1 MKNILIFN
9 IIFGLIFYPFQVY
22 SKNFDMDSMLMELQN
37 KNDKSIDKLL
47 LDAESIVTKKSNDNY
62 GLDEQENFSN
72 LLEIL
77 GNSNLNDDI
86 LAKINLGDT
95 ILTYTNTAPEI
106 DGFVAPTSIKD
117 YYKLFDILKEAIN
130 NLKTNKNLT
139 QNEIDIL
146 RTKAFLL
153 LLYLSKIEFST
164 FQTLSE
170 YYKTGQINLEPNSI
184 SVIDF
189 ETFCLRSGAPAPT
202 TYVEPMTL
210 EKNKASWQSKMISA
224 MQKKNYSKNKIQ
236 EMLWDIQN
244 QKSFDSFSKEEQN
257 LIQSELPSYNLSK
270 SQKFVEGVLSKIG
283 LDNKLS
289 SSLARSV
296 EFKDS
301 KYNKKE
307 NYYKILETPSTSE
320 LPKNVAKFAQI
331 ETGLTTRVESTNSY
345 KNAAV
350 IFTNKNNY
358 KKAINPTELIAKT
371 YRKTQPLGFLKPEPS
386 SIKGSLVRL
395 TGILELLDFFGLIT
409 DSEKIA
415 MDNLKSKYDI
425 DFNASVDLA
434 ISFLSTPVKLVNGS
448 INCLS
453 DAINKNSFGSC
464 MDMITDSIL
473 NSSFGKDAQK
483 EAQKIVGN
491 KIKNLLATNDAVQ
504 KFTKISDAIG
514 ATDEIRKY
522 ILSPKD

>member
-1 MKNILIFN
+1 MKNILILN
-9 IIFGLIFYPFQVY
+9 IIFGLIFYPFQSF
-22 SKNFDMDSMLMELQN
+22 SKNLDIDNILMELQN
-37 KNDKSIDKLL
+37 DKDKSIDKLI
-47 LDAESIVTKKSNDNY
+47 LDTEAILTKKLNDDY
-62 GLDEQENFSN
+62 GLEEQENFSN
-72 LLEIL
+72 LLEII
-77 GNSNLNDDI
+77 GKENLDNDFLSKFTLD
-86 LAKINLGDT
+86 DT
-95 ILTYTNTAPEI
+95 IVTYTNKAPEI
-106 DGFVAPTSIKD
+106 DGFTAPTNIKD

-130 NLKTNKNLT
+130 NLKTNNKLT
-139 QNEIDIL
+139 SDEYDIL

-153 LLYLSKIEFST
+153 LIYLAKIEFST

-244 QKSFDSFSKEEQN
+244 QKSFDRFSKEEQN

-270 SQKFVEGVLSKIG
+270 SQKFVEGVLSKVG
-283 LDNKLS
+283 LDNQLS
-289 SSLARSV
+289 SSLARTV

-320 LPKNVAKFAQI
+320 LPKNVAKFAQT

-350 IFTNKNNY
+350 IFSNNNNY
-358 KKAINPTELIAKT
+358 KKTINPTEYIAKT
-371 YRKTQPLGFLKPEPS
+371 YRKTQPLGFLEPS
-386 SIKGSLVRL
+386 KKSMEESVKRVTGLLEIMEYFGLLNDKDKESIKY
-395 TGILELLDFFGLIT
+395 
-409 DSEKIA
+409 
-415 MDNLKSKYDI
+415 LK
-425 DFNASVDLA
+425 NQHNVDLNKA
-434 ISFLSTPVKLVNGS
+434 VDFLISFLPNPIKLVDS
-448 INCLS
+448 ALKCLS
-453 DAINKNSFGSC
+453 GIIDNINSC
-464 MDMITDSIL
+464 VDVIL
-473 NSSFGKDAQK
+473 EIPIAKT
-483 EAQKIVGN
+483 VGN
-491 KIKNLLATNDAVQ
+491 SIKVIKALRENSQRLMD
-504 KFTKISDAIG
+504 FSDAIG
-514 ATDEIRKY
+514 TTDEIRKY
-522 ILSPKD
+522 ILNPKG

>member
-224 MQKKNYSKNKIQ
+224 MQKKNYNKNKIQ
-236 EMLWDIQN
+236 EVLWEKKKK
-244 QKSFDSFSKEEQN
+244 KSFDSFSKEEQN
-257 LIQSELPSYNLSK
+257 LIKEELSSYNLSK
-270 SQKFVEGVLSKIG
+270 SQKFVEGVLSKVG
-283 LDNKLS
+283 LDNQLS
-289 SSLARSV
+289 SSLARTV

-320 LPKNVAKFAQI
+320 LPKNVAKFAQT

-350 IFTNKNNY
+350 IFSNNNNY
-358 KKAINPTELIAKT
+358 KKTINPTEYIAKT
-371 YRKTQPLGFLKPEPS
+371 YRKTQPLGFLEPS
-386 SIKGSLVRL
+386 KKSMEESVKRVTGLLEIMEYFGLLNDKDKESIKY
-395 TGILELLDFFGLIT
+395 
-409 DSEKIA
+409 
-415 MDNLKSKYDI
+415 LK
-425 DFNASVDLA
+425 NQHNVDLNKA
-434 ISFLSTPVKLVNGS
+434 VDFLISFLPNPIKLVDS
-448 INCLS
+448 ALKCLS
-453 DAINKNSFGSC
+453 GIIDNINSC
-464 MDMITDSIL
+464 VDVIL
-473 NSSFGKDAQK
+473 EIPIAKT
-483 EAQKIVGN
+483 VGN
-491 KIKNLLATNDAVQ
+491 SIKVIKALRENSQRLMD
-504 KFTKISDAIG
+504 FSDAIG
-514 ATDEIRKY
+514 TTDEIRKY
-522 ILSPKD
+522 ILNPKG

>member
-1 MKNILIFN
+1 MKNILILN

-244 QKSFDSFSKEEQN
+244 QKSFDRFSKEEQN

-270 SQKFVEGVLSKIG
+270 SQKFVEGVLSKVG
-283 LDNKLS
+283 LDNQLS
-289 SSLARSV
+289 SSLARTV

-320 LPKNVAKFAQI
+320 LPKNVAKFAQT

-350 IFTNKNNY
+350 IFSNNNNY
-358 KKAINPTELIAKT
+358 KKTINPTEYIAKT
-371 YRKTQPLGFLKPEPS
+371 YRKTQPLGFLEPS
-386 SIKGSLVRL
+386 KKSMEESVKRVTGLLEIMEYFGLLNDKDKESIKY
-395 TGILELLDFFGLIT
+395 
-409 DSEKIA
+409 
-415 MDNLKSKYDI
+415 LK
-425 DFNASVDLA
+425 NQHNVDLNKA
-434 ISFLSTPVKLVNGS
+434 VDFLISFLPNPIKLVDS
-448 INCLS
+448 ALKCLS
-453 DAINKNSFGSC
+453 GIIDNINSC
-464 MDMITDSIL
+464 VDVIL
-473 NSSFGKDAQK
+473 EIPIAKT
-483 EAQKIVGN
+483 VGN
-491 KIKNLLATNDAVQ
+491 SIKVIKALRENSQRLMD
-504 KFTKISDAIG
+504 FSDAIG
-514 ATDEIRKY
+514 TTDEIRKY
-522 ILSPKD
+522 ILNPKG

>member
-1 MKNILIFN
+1 MKNILILN
-9 IIFGLIFYPFQVY
+9 IIFGLIFYPFQLY
-22 SKNFDMDSMLMELQN
+22 SKNFDMDGMLMELQN

-47 LDAESIVTKKSNDNY
+47 LDAESIVTKKSNSDY

-184 SVIDF
+184 SIIDF

-244 QKSFDSFSKEEQN
+244 QKSFDRFSKEEQN

-270 SQKFVEGVLSKIG
+270 SQKFVEGVLSKVG
-283 LDNKLS
+283 LDNQLS
-289 SSLARSV
+289 SSLARTV

-320 LPKNVAKFAQI
+320 LPKNVAKFAQT

-350 IFTNKNNY
+350 IFSNNNNY
-358 KKAINPTELIAKT
+358 KKTINPTEYIAKT
-371 YRKTQPLGFLKPEPS
+371 YRKTQPLGFLEPS
-386 SIKGSLVRL
+386 KKSMEESVKRVTGLLEIMEYFGLLNDKDKESIKY
-395 TGILELLDFFGLIT
+395 
-409 DSEKIA
+409 
-415 MDNLKSKYDI
+415 LK
-425 DFNASVDLA
+425 NQHNVDLNKA
-434 ISFLSTPVKLVNGS
+434 VDFLISFLPNPIKLVDS
-448 INCLS
+448 ALKCLS
-453 DAINKNSFGSC
+453 GIIDNINSC
-464 MDMITDSIL
+464 VDVIL
-473 NSSFGKDAQK
+473 EIPIAKT
-483 EAQKIVGN
+483 VGN
-491 KIKNLLATNDAVQ
+491 SIKVIKALRENSQRLMD
-504 KFTKISDAIG
+504 FSDAIG
-514 ATDEIRKY
+514 TTDEIRKY
-522 ILSPKD
+522 ILNPKG

>member
-1 MKNILIFN
+1 MKNILILN
-9 IIFGLIFYPFQVY
+9 IIFGLIFYPFQLY

-244 QKSFDSFSKEEQN
+244 QKSFDRFSKEEQN

-270 SQKFVEGVLSKIG
+270 SQKFVEGVLSKVG
-283 LDNKLS
+283 LDNQLS
-289 SSLARSV
+289 SSLARTV

-320 LPKNVAKFAQI
+320 LPKNVAKFAQT

-350 IFTNKNNY
+350 IFSNNNNY
-358 KKAINPTELIAKT
+358 KKTINPTEYIAKT
-371 YRKTQPLGFLKPEPS
+371 YRKTQPLGFLEPS
-386 SIKGSLVRL
+386 KKSMEESVKRVTGLLEIMEYFGLLNDKDKESIKY
-395 TGILELLDFFGLIT
+395 
-409 DSEKIA
+409 
-415 MDNLKSKYDI
+415 LK
-425 DFNASVDLA
+425 NQHNVDLNKA
-434 ISFLSTPVKLVNGS
+434 VDFLISFLPNPIKLVDS
-448 INCLS
+448 ALKCLS
-453 DAINKNSFGSC
+453 GIIDNINSC
-464 MDMITDSIL
+464 VDVIL
-473 NSSFGKDAQK
+473 EIPIAKT
-483 EAQKIVGN
+483 VGN
-491 KIKNLLATNDAVQ
+491 SIKVIKALRENSQRLMD
-504 KFTKISDAIG
+504 FSDAIG
-514 ATDEIRKY
+514 TTDEIRKY
-522 ILSPKD
+522 ILNPKG

>member
-153 LLYLSKIEFST
+153 LLYLAKIEFST

-184 SVIDF
+184 SIIDF

-244 QKSFDSFSKEEQN
+244 QKSFDRFSKEEQN

-270 SQKFVEGVLSKIG
+270 SQKFVEGVLSKVG
-283 LDNKLS
+283 LDNQLS
-289 SSLARSV
+289 SSLARTV

-320 LPKNVAKFAQI
+320 LPKNVAKFAQT

-350 IFTNKNNY
+350 IFSNNNNY
-358 KKAINPTELIAKT
+358 KKTINPTEYIAKT
-371 YRKTQPLGFLKPEPS
+371 YRKTQPLGFLEPS
-386 SIKGSLVRL
+386 KKSMEESVKRVTGLLEIMEYFGLLNDKDKESIKY
-395 TGILELLDFFGLIT
+395 
-409 DSEKIA
+409 
-415 MDNLKSKYDI
+415 LK
-425 DFNASVDLA
+425 NQHNVDLNKA
-434 ISFLSTPVKLVNGS
+434 VDFLISFLPNPIKLVDS
-448 INCLS
+448 ALKCLS
-453 DAINKNSFGSC
+453 GIIDNINSC
-464 MDMITDSIL
+464 VDVIL
-473 NSSFGKDAQK
+473 EIPIAKT
-483 EAQKIVGN
+483 VGN
-491 KIKNLLATNDAVQ
+491 SIKVIKALRENSQRLMD
-504 KFTKISDAIG
+504 FSDAIG
-514 ATDEIRKY
+514 TTDEIRKY
-522 ILSPKD
+522 ILNPKG

>member
-153 LLYLSKIEFST
+153 LLYLAKIEFST

-244 QKSFDSFSKEEQN
+244 QKSFDRFSKEEQN

-270 SQKFVEGVLSKIG
+270 SQKFVEGVLSKVG
-283 LDNKLS
+283 LDNQLS
-289 SSLARSV
+289 SSLARTV

-320 LPKNVAKFAQI
+320 LPKNVAKFAQT

-350 IFTNKNNY
+350 IFSNNNNY
-358 KKAINPTELIAKT
+358 KKTINPTEYIAKT
-371 YRKTQPLGFLKPEPS
+371 YRKTQPLGFLEPS
-386 SIKGSLVRL
+386 KKSMEESVKRVTGLLEIMEYFGLLNDKDKESIKY
-395 TGILELLDFFGLIT
+395 
-409 DSEKIA
+409 
-415 MDNLKSKYDI
+415 LK
-425 DFNASVDLA
+425 NQHNVDLNKA
-434 ISFLSTPVKLVNGS
+434 VDFLISFLPNPIKLVDS
-448 INCLS
+448 ALKCLS
-453 DAINKNSFGSC
+453 GIIDNINSC
-464 MDMITDSIL
+464 VDVIL
-473 NSSFGKDAQK
+473 EIPIAKT
-483 EAQKIVGN
+483 VGN
-491 KIKNLLATNDAVQ
+491 SIKVIKALRENSQRLMD
-504 KFTKISDAIG
+504 FSDAIG
-514 ATDEIRKY
+514 TTDEIRKY
-522 ILSPKD
+522 ILNPKG

>member
-244 QKSFDSFSKEEQN
+244 QKSFDSF
-257 LIQSELPSYNLSK
+257 
-270 SQKFVEGVLSKIG
+270 QKK
-283 LDNKLS
+283 
-289 SSLARSV
+289 
-296 EFKDS
+296 
-301 KYNKKE
+301 
-307 NYYKILETPSTSE
+307 
-320 LPKNVAKFAQI
+320 
-331 ETGLTTRVESTNSY
+331 
-345 KNAAV
+345 
-350 IFTNKNNY
+350 
-358 KKAINPTELIAKT
+358 
-371 YRKTQPLGFLKPEPS
+371 
-386 SIKGSLVRL
+386 
-395 TGILELLDFFGLIT
+395 
-409 DSEKIA
+409 
-415 MDNLKSKYDI
+415 
-425 DFNASVDLA
+425 
-434 ISFLSTPVKLVNGS
+434 
-448 INCLS
+448 
-453 DAINKNSFGSC
+453 
-464 MDMITDSIL
+464 
-473 NSSFGKDAQK
+473 
-483 EAQKIVGN
+483 N
-491 KIKNLLATNDAVQ
+491 KI
-504 KFTKISDAIG
+504 
-514 ATDEIRKY
+514 
-522 ILSPKD
+522 

>member
-244 QKSFDSFSKEEQN
+244 QKSFDRFSKEEQN

-270 SQKFVEGVLSKIG
+270 SQKFVEGVLSKVG
-283 LDNKLS
+283 LDNQLS
-289 SSLARSV
+289 SSLARTV

-320 LPKNVAKFAQI
+320 LPKNVAKFAQT

-350 IFTNKNNY
+350 IFSNNNNY
-358 KKAINPTELIAKT
+358 KKTINPTEYIAKT
-371 YRKTQPLGFLKPEPS
+371 YRKTQPLGFLEPS
-386 SIKGSLVRL
+386 KKSMEESVKRVTGLLEIMEYFGLLNDKDKESIKY
-395 TGILELLDFFGLIT
+395 
-409 DSEKIA
+409 
-415 MDNLKSKYDI
+415 LK
-425 DFNASVDLA
+425 NQHNVDLNKA
-434 ISFLSTPVKLVNGS
+434 VDFLISFLPNPIKLVDS
-448 INCLS
+448 ALKCLS
-453 DAINKNSFGSC
+453 GIIDNINSCVDVILEIPISKTIGNSIKVIKALRENSQRL
-464 MDMITDSIL
+464 MD
-473 NSSFGKDAQK
+473 F
-483 EAQKIVGN
+483 
-491 KIKNLLATNDAVQ
+491 
-504 KFTKISDAIG
+504 SDAIG
-514 ATDEIRKY
+514 TTDEIRKY
-522 ILSPKD
+522 ILNPKG

>member
-244 QKSFDSFSKEEQN
+244 QKSFDRFSKEEQN

-270 SQKFVEGVLSKIG
+270 SQKFVEGVLSKVG
-283 LDNKLS
+283 LDNQLS
-289 SSLARSV
+289 SSLARTV

-320 LPKNVAKFAQI
+320 LPKNVAKFAQT

-350 IFTNKNNY
+350 IFSNNNNY
-358 KKAINPTELIAKT
+358 KKTINPTEYIAKT
-371 YRKTQPLGFLKPEPS
+371 YRKTQPLGFLEPS
-386 SIKGSLVRL
+386 KKSMEESVKRVTGLLEIMEYFGLLNDKDKESIKY
-395 TGILELLDFFGLIT
+395 
-409 DSEKIA
+409 
-415 MDNLKSKYDI
+415 LK
-425 DFNASVDLA
+425 NQHNVDLNKA
-434 ISFLSTPVKLVNGS
+434 VDFLISFLPNPIKLVDS
-448 INCLS
+448 ALKCLS
-453 DAINKNSFGSC
+453 GIIDNINSC
-464 MDMITDSIL
+464 VDVFLEIL
-473 NSSFGKDAQK
+473 IAKT
-483 EAQKIVGN
+483 VGN
-491 KIKNLLATNDAVQ
+491 SIKVIKALRENSQRLMD
-504 KFTKISDAIG
+504 FSDAIG
-514 ATDEIRKY
+514 TTDEIRKY
-522 ILSPKD
+522 ILNPKG

>member
-117 YYKLFDILKEAIN
+117 YYKLFEILKEAIN

-270 SQKFVEGVLSKIG
+270 SQKFVEGVLSKVG
-283 LDNKLS
+283 LDNQLS
-289 SSLARSV
+289 SSLARTV

-320 LPKNVAKFAQI
+320 LPKNVAKFAQT

-350 IFTNKNNY
+350 IFSNNNNY
-358 KKAINPTELIAKT
+358 KKTINPTEYIAKT
-371 YRKTQPLGFLKPEPS
+371 YRKTQPLGFLEPS
-386 SIKGSLVRL
+386 KKSMEESVKRVTGLLEIMEYFGLLNDKDKESIKY
-395 TGILELLDFFGLIT
+395 
-409 DSEKIA
+409 
-415 MDNLKSKYDI
+415 LK
-425 DFNASVDLA
+425 NQHNVDLNKA
-434 ISFLSTPVKLVNGS
+434 VDFLISFLPNPIKLVDS
-448 INCLS
+448 ALKCLS
-453 DAINKNSFGSC
+453 GIIDNINSC
-464 MDMITDSIL
+464 VDVIL
-473 NSSFGKDAQK
+473 EIPIAKT
-483 EAQKIVGN
+483 VGN
-491 KIKNLLATNDAVQ
+491 SIKVIKALRENSQRLMD
-504 KFTKISDAIG
+504 FSDAIG
-514 ATDEIRKY
+514 TTDEIRKY
-522 ILSPKD
+522 ILNPKG

>member
-1 MKNILIFN
+1 MKNILILN
-9 IIFGLIFYPFQVY
+9 IIFGLIFYPFQLY
-22 SKNFDMDSMLMELQN
+22 SKNFDMDGMLMELQN

-184 SVIDF
+184 SIIDF

-244 QKSFDSFSKEEQN
+244 QKSFDRFSKEEQN

-270 SQKFVEGVLSKIG
+270 SQKFVEGVLSKVG
-283 LDNKLS
+283 LDNQLS
-289 SSLARSV
+289 SSLARTV

-320 LPKNVAKFAQI
+320 LPKNVAKFAQT

-350 IFTNKNNY
+350 IFSNNNNY
-358 KKAINPTELIAKT
+358 KKTINPTEYIAKT
-371 YRKTQPLGFLKPEPS
+371 YRKTQPLGFLEPS
-386 SIKGSLVRL
+386 KKSMEESVKRVTGLLEIMEYFGLLNDKDKESIKY
-395 TGILELLDFFGLIT
+395 
-409 DSEKIA
+409 
-415 MDNLKSKYDI
+415 LK
-425 DFNASVDLA
+425 NQHNVDLNKA
-434 ISFLSTPVKLVNGS
+434 VDFLISFLPNPIKLVDS
-448 INCLS
+448 ALKCLS
-453 DAINKNSFGSC
+453 GIIDNINSC
-464 MDMITDSIL
+464 VDVIL
-473 NSSFGKDAQK
+473 EIPIAKT
-483 EAQKIVGN
+483 VGN
-491 KIKNLLATNDAVQ
+491 SIKVIKALRENSQRLMD
-504 KFTKISDAIG
+504 FSDAIG
-514 ATDEIRKY
+514 TTDEIRKY
-522 ILSPKD
+522 ILNPKG

>member
-47 LDAESIVTKKSNDNY
+47 LDVESIVTKKSNDNY

-244 QKSFDSFSKEEQN
+244 QKSFDRFSKEEQN

-270 SQKFVEGVLSKIG
+270 SQKFVEGVLSKVG
-283 LDNKLS
+283 LDNQLS
-289 SSLARSV
+289 SSLARTV

-320 LPKNVAKFAQI
+320 LPKNVAKFAQT

-350 IFTNKNNY
+350 IFSNNNNY
-358 KKAINPTELIAKT
+358 KKTINPTEYIAKT
-371 YRKTQPLGFLKPEPS
+371 YRKTQPLGFLEPS
-386 SIKGSLVRL
+386 KKSMEESVKRVTGLLEIMEYFGLLNDKDKESIKY
-395 TGILELLDFFGLIT
+395 
-409 DSEKIA
+409 
-415 MDNLKSKYDI
+415 LK
-425 DFNASVDLA
+425 NQHNVDLNKA
-434 ISFLSTPVKLVNGS
+434 VDFLISFLPNPIKLVDS
-448 INCLS
+448 ALKCLS
-453 DAINKNSFGSC
+453 GIIDNINSC
-464 MDMITDSIL
+464 VDVIL
-473 NSSFGKDAQK
+473 EIPIAKT
-483 EAQKIVGN
+483 VGN
-491 KIKNLLATNDAVQ
+491 SIKVIKALRENSQRLMD
-504 KFTKISDAIG
+504 FSDAIG
-514 ATDEIRKY
+514 TTDEIRKY
-522 ILSPKD
+522 ILNPKG

>member
-270 SQKFVEGVLSKIG
+270 SQKFVEGVLSKVG
-283 LDNKLS
+283 LDNQLS
-289 SSLARSV
+289 SSLARTV

-320 LPKNVAKFAQI
+320 LPKNVAKFAQT

-350 IFTNKNNY
+350 IFSNNNNY
-358 KKAINPTELIAKT
+358 KKTINPTEYIAKT
-371 YRKTQPLGFLKPEPS
+371 YRKTQPLGFLEPS
-386 SIKGSLVRL
+386 KKSMEESVKRVTGLLEIMEYFGLLNDKDKESIKY
-395 TGILELLDFFGLIT
+395 
-409 DSEKIA
+409 
-415 MDNLKSKYDI
+415 LK
-425 DFNASVDLA
+425 NQHNVDLNKA
-434 ISFLSTPVKLVNGS
+434 VDFLISFLPNPIKLVDS
-448 INCLS
+448 ALKCLS
-453 DAINKNSFGSC
+453 GIIDNINSC
-464 MDMITDSIL
+464 VDVIL
-473 NSSFGKDAQK
+473 EIPIAKT
-483 EAQKIVGN
+483 VGN
-491 KIKNLLATNDAVQ
+491 SIKVIKALRENSQRLMD
-504 KFTKISDAIG
+504 FSDAIG
-514 ATDEIRKY
+514 TTDEIRKY
-522 ILSPKD
+522 ILNPKG

>member
-1 MKNILIFN
+1 MKNILILN
-9 IIFGLIFYPFQVY
+9 IIFGLIFYPFQLY
-22 SKNFDMDSMLMELQN
+22 SKNFDMDGMLMELQN

-47 LDAESIVTKKSNDNY
+47 LDAESIVTKKSNSDY

-77 GNSNLNDDI
+77 GNTNLNDDI

-153 LLYLSKIEFST
+153 LLYLAKIEFST

-184 SVIDF
+184 SIIDF

-244 QKSFDSFSKEEQN
+244 QKSFDRFSKEEQN

-270 SQKFVEGVLSKIG
+270 SQKFVEGVLSKVG
-283 LDNKLS
+283 LDNQLS
-289 SSLARSV
+289 SSLARTV

-320 LPKNVAKFAQI
+320 LPKNVAKFAQT

-350 IFTNKNNY
+350 IFSNNNNY
-358 KKAINPTELIAKT
+358 KKTINPTEYIAKT
-371 YRKTQPLGFLKPEPS
+371 YRKTQPLGFLEPS
-386 SIKGSLVRL
+386 KKSMEESVKRVTGLLEIMEYFGLLNDKDKESIKY
-395 TGILELLDFFGLIT
+395 
-409 DSEKIA
+409 
-415 MDNLKSKYDI
+415 LK
-425 DFNASVDLA
+425 NQHNVDLNKA
-434 ISFLSTPVKLVNGS
+434 VDFLISFLPNPIKLVDS
-448 INCLS
+448 ALKCLS
-453 DAINKNSFGSC
+453 GIIDNINSC
-464 MDMITDSIL
+464 VDVIL
-473 NSSFGKDAQK
+473 EIPIAKT
-483 EAQKIVGN
+483 VGN
-491 KIKNLLATNDAVQ
+491 SIKVIKALRENSQRLMD
-504 KFTKISDAIG
+504 FSDAIG
-514 ATDEIRKY
+514 TTDEIRKY
-522 ILSPKD
+522 ILNPKG

>member
-244 QKSFDSFSKEEQN
+244 QKSFDRFSKEEQN

-270 SQKFVEGVLSKIG
+270 SQKFVEGVLSKVG
-283 LDNKLS
+283 LDNQLS
-289 SSLARSV
+289 SSLARTV

-320 LPKNVAKFAQI
+320 LPKNVAKFAQT

-350 IFTNKNNY
+350 IFSNNNNY
-358 KKAINPTELIAKT
+358 KKTINPTEYIAKT
-371 YRKTQPLGFLKPEPS
+371 YRKTQPLGFLEPS
-386 SIKGSLVRL
+386 KKSMEESVKRVTGLLEIMEYFGLLNDKDKESIKY
-395 TGILELLDFFGLIT
+395 
-409 DSEKIA
+409 
-415 MDNLKSKYDI
+415 LK
-425 DFNASVDLA
+425 NQHNVDLNKA
-434 ISFLSTPVKLVNGS
+434 VDFLISFLPNPIKLVDS
-448 INCLS
+448 ALKCLS
-453 DAINKNSFGSC
+453 GIIDNINSC
-464 MDMITDSIL
+464 VDVIL
-473 NSSFGKDAQK
+473 ETPIAKT
-483 EAQKIVGN
+483 VGN
-491 KIKNLLATNDAVQ
+491 SIKVIKALRENSQRLMD
-504 KFTKISDAIG
+504 FSDAIG
-514 ATDEIRKY
+514 TTDEIRKY
-522 ILSPKD
+522 ILNPKG

>member
-224 MQKKNYSKNKIQ
+224 MQNKYYNKNKIQ
-236 EMLWDIQN
+236 EVLWDIQN

-270 SQKFVEGVLSKIG
+270 SQKFVEGVLSKVG
-283 LDNKLS
+283 LDNQLS
-289 SSLARSV
+289 SSLARTV

-320 LPKNVAKFAQI
+320 LPKNVAKFAQT

-350 IFTNKNNY
+350 IFSNNNNY
-358 KKAINPTELIAKT
+358 KKTINPTEYIAKT
-371 YRKTQPLGFLKPEPS
+371 YRKTQPLGFLEPS
-386 SIKGSLVRL
+386 KKSMEESVKRVTGLLEIMEYFGLLNDKDKESIKY
-395 TGILELLDFFGLIT
+395 
-409 DSEKIA
+409 
-415 MDNLKSKYDI
+415 LK
-425 DFNASVDLA
+425 NQHNVDLNKA
-434 ISFLSTPVKLVNGS
+434 VDFLISFLPNPIKLVDS
-448 INCLS
+448 ALKCLS
-453 DAINKNSFGSC
+453 GIIDNINSC
-464 MDMITDSIL
+464 VDVIL
-473 NSSFGKDAQK
+473 EIPIAKT
-483 EAQKIVGN
+483 VGN
-491 KIKNLLATNDAVQ
+491 SIKVIKALRENSQRLMD
-504 KFTKISDAIG
+504 FSDAIG
-514 ATDEIRKY
+514 TTDEIRKY
-522 ILSPKD
+522 ILNPKG

>member
-117 YYKLFDILKEAIN
+117 YYKLFEILKEAIN

-244 QKSFDSFSKEEQN
+244 QKSFDRFSKEEQN

-270 SQKFVEGVLSKIG
+270 SQKFVEGVLSKVG
-283 LDNKLS
+283 LDNQLS
-289 SSLARSV
+289 SSLARTV

-320 LPKNVAKFAQI
+320 LPKNVAKFAQT

-350 IFTNKNNY
+350 IFSNNNNY
-358 KKAINPTELIAKT
+358 KKTINPTEYIAKT
-371 YRKTQPLGFLKPEPS
+371 YRKTQPLGFLEPS
-386 SIKGSLVRL
+386 KKSMEESVKRVTGLLEIMEYFGLLNDKDKESIKY
-395 TGILELLDFFGLIT
+395 
-409 DSEKIA
+409 
-415 MDNLKSKYDI
+415 LK
-425 DFNASVDLA
+425 NQHNVDLNKA
-434 ISFLSTPVKLVNGS
+434 VDFLISFLPNPIKLVDS
-448 INCLS
+448 ALKCLS
-453 DAINKNSFGSC
+453 GIIDNINSC
-464 MDMITDSIL
+464 VDVIL
-473 NSSFGKDAQK
+473 EIPIAKT
-483 EAQKIVGN
+483 VGN
-491 KIKNLLATNDAVQ
+491 SIKVIKALRENSQRLMD
-504 KFTKISDAIG
+504 FSDAIG
-514 ATDEIRKY
+514 TTDEIRKY
-522 ILSPKD
+522 ILNPKG

>member
-1 MKNILIFN
+1 MKNILILN
-9 IIFGLIFYPFQVY
+9 IIFGLIFYPFQLY
-22 SKNFDMDSMLMELQN
+22 SKNFDMDGMLMELQN

-47 LDAESIVTKKSNDNY
+47 LDAESIVTKKSNSDY

-77 GNSNLNDDI
+77 GNTNLNDDI

-95 ILTYTNTAPEI
+95 ILTYTNTAPDI
-106 DGFVAPTSIKD
+106 DGFVAPTSIRN
-117 YYKLFDILKEAIN
+117 YYKLFDILKEAIH

-153 LLYLSKIEFST
+153 LLYLAKIEFST

-184 SVIDF
+184 SIIDF

-244 QKSFDSFSKEEQN
+244 QKSFDRFSKEERN

-270 SQKFVEGVLSKIG
+270 SQKFVEGVLSKVG
-283 LDNKLS
+283 LDNQLS
-289 SSLARSV
+289 SSLARTV

-320 LPKNVAKFAQI
+320 LPKNVAKFAQT

-350 IFTNKNNY
+350 IFSNNNNY
-358 KKAINPTELIAKT
+358 KKTINPTEYIAKT
-371 YRKTQPLGFLKPEPS
+371 YRKTQPLGFLEPS
-386 SIKGSLVRL
+386 KKSMEESVKRVTGLLEIMEYFGLLNDKDKESIKY
-395 TGILELLDFFGLIT
+395 
-409 DSEKIA
+409 
-415 MDNLKSKYDI
+415 LK
-425 DFNASVDLA
+425 NQHNVDLNKA
-434 ISFLSTPVKLVNGS
+434 VDFLISFLPNPIKLVDS
-448 INCLS
+448 ALKCLS
-453 DAINKNSFGSC
+453 GIIDNINSC
-464 MDMITDSIL
+464 VDVIL
-473 NSSFGKDAQK
+473 EIPIAKT
-483 EAQKIVGN
+483 VGN
-491 KIKNLLATNDAVQ
+491 SIKVIKALRENSQRLMD
-504 KFTKISDAIG
+504 FSDAIG
-514 ATDEIRKY
+514 TTDEIRKY
-522 ILSPKD
+522 ILNPKG

>member
-117 YYKLFDILKEAIN
+117 YYKLFEILKEAIN

-270 SQKFVEGVLSKIG
+270 SQKFVEGVLSKVG
-283 LDNKLS
+283 LDNQLS
-289 SSLARSV
+289 SSLARTV

-320 LPKNVAKFAQI
+320 LPKNVAKFAQT

-350 IFTNKNNY
+350 IFSNNNNY
-358 KKAINPTELIAKT
+358 KKTINPTEYIAKT
-371 YRKTQPLGFLKPEPS
+371 YRKTQPLGFLEPS
-386 SIKGSLVRL
+386 KKSMEESVKRVTGLLEIMEYFGLLNDKDKESIKY
-395 TGILELLDFFGLIT
+395 
-409 DSEKIA
+409 
-415 MDNLKSKYDI
+415 LK
-425 DFNASVDLA
+425 NQHNVDLNKA
-434 ISFLSTPVKLVNGS
+434 VDFLISFLPNPIKLVDS
-448 INCLS
+448 ALKCLS
-453 DAINKNSFGSC
+453 GIIDNINSC
-464 MDMITDSIL
+464 VDVIL
-473 NSSFGKDAQK
+473 EIPIAKT
-483 EAQKIVGN
+483 VGN
-491 KIKNLLATNDAVQ
+491 SIKVIKALRENSQRLMD
-504 KFTKISDAIG
+504 FSDAIG
-514 ATDEIRKY
+514 TTDEIRKY
-522 ILSPKD
+522 ILNPKD

>member
-257 LIQSELPSYNLSK
+257 LIQAELPSYNLSK
-270 SQKFVEGVLSKIG
+270 SQKFVEGVLSKVG
-283 LDNKLS
+283 LDNQLS
-289 SSLARSV
+289 SSLARTV

-320 LPKNVAKFAQI
+320 LPKNVAKFAQT
-331 ETGLTTRVESTNSY
+331 EVGLTTRVESTNSY

-350 IFTNKNNY
+350 IFTNKNKY
-358 KKAINPTELIAKT
+358 KKTINPTEYIAKT
-371 YRKTQPLGFLKPEPS
+371 YRKTQPLGFLEPS
-386 SIKGSLVRL
+386 KKSMEESVKRVTGLLEIMEYFGLLNDKDKESIKY
-395 TGILELLDFFGLIT
+395 
-409 DSEKIA
+409 
-415 MDNLKSKYDI
+415 LK
-425 DFNASVDLA
+425 NQHNVDLNKA
-434 ISFLSTPVKLVNGS
+434 VDFLISFLPNPIKLVDS
-448 INCLS
+448 ALKCLS
-453 DAINKNSFGSC
+453 GIIDNINSC
-464 MDMITDSIL
+464 VDVIL
-473 NSSFGKDAQK
+473 EIPIAKT
-483 EAQKIVGN
+483 VGN
-491 KIKNLLATNDAVQ
+491 SIKVIKALRENSQRLMD
-504 KFTKISDAIG
+504 FSDAIG
-514 ATDEIRKY
+514 TTDEIRKY
-522 ILSPKD
+522 ILNPKG

>member
-95 ILTYTNTAPEI
+95 ILTYTNTAPDI
-106 DGFVAPTSIKD
+106 DGFVAPTSIRN
-117 YYKLFDILKEAIN
+117 YYKLFDILKEAIH

-153 LLYLSKIEFST
+153 LLYLAKIEFST

-184 SVIDF
+184 SIIDF

-244 QKSFDSFSKEEQN
+244 QKSFDRFSKEEQN

-270 SQKFVEGVLSKIG
+270 SQKFVEGVLSKVG
-283 LDNKLS
+283 LDNQLS
-289 SSLARSV
+289 SSLARTV

-320 LPKNVAKFAQI
+320 LPKNVAKFAQT

-350 IFTNKNNY
+350 IFSNNNNY
-358 KKAINPTELIAKT
+358 KKTINPTEYIAKT
-371 YRKTQPLGFLKPEPS
+371 YRKTQPLGFLEPS
-386 SIKGSLVRL
+386 KKSMEESVKRVTGLLEIMEYFGLLNDKDKESIKY
-395 TGILELLDFFGLIT
+395 
-409 DSEKIA
+409 
-415 MDNLKSKYDI
+415 LK
-425 DFNASVDLA
+425 NQHNVDLNKA
-434 ISFLSTPVKLVNGS
+434 VDFLISFLPNPIKLVDS
-448 INCLS
+448 ALKCLS
-453 DAINKNSFGSC
+453 GIIDNINSC
-464 MDMITDSIL
+464 VDVIL
-473 NSSFGKDAQK
+473 EIPIAKT
-483 EAQKIVGN
+483 VGN
-491 KIKNLLATNDAVQ
+491 SIKVIKALRENSQRLMD
-504 KFTKISDAIG
+504 FSDAIG
-514 ATDEIRKY
+514 TTDEIRKY
-522 ILSPKD
+522 ILNPKG

>member
-224 MQKKNYSKNKIQ
+224 MQNKYYNKNKIQ

-244 QKSFDSFSKEEQN
+244 QKSFDRFSKEEQN

-270 SQKFVEGVLSKIG
+270 SQKFVEGVLSKVG
-283 LDNKLS
+283 LDNQLS
-289 SSLARSV
+289 SSLARTV

-320 LPKNVAKFAQI
+320 LPKNVAKFAQT

-350 IFTNKNNY
+350 IFSNNNNY
-358 KKAINPTELIAKT
+358 KKTINPTEYIAKT
-371 YRKTQPLGFLKPEPS
+371 YRKTQPLGFLEPS
-386 SIKGSLVRL
+386 KKSMEESVKRVTGLLEIMEYFGLLNDKDKESIKY
-395 TGILELLDFFGLIT
+395 
-409 DSEKIA
+409 
-415 MDNLKSKYDI
+415 LK
-425 DFNASVDLA
+425 NQHNVDLNKA
-434 ISFLSTPVKLVNGS
+434 VDFLISFLPNPIKLVDS
-448 INCLS
+448 ALKCLS
-453 DAINKNSFGSC
+453 GIIDNINSC
-464 MDMITDSIL
+464 VDVIL
-473 NSSFGKDAQK
+473 EIPIAKT
-483 EAQKIVGN
+483 VGN
-491 KIKNLLATNDAVQ
+491 SIKVIKALRENSQRLMD
-504 KFTKISDAIG
+504 FSDAIG
-514 ATDEIRKY
+514 TTDEIRKY
-522 ILSPKD
+522 ILNPKG

>member
-47 LDAESIVTKKSNDNY
+47 LDAESIVTKKSNDKY

-244 QKSFDSFSKEEQN
+244 QKSFDRFSKEEQN

-270 SQKFVEGVLSKIG
+270 SQKFVEGVLSKVG
-283 LDNKLS
+283 LDNQLS
-289 SSLARSV
+289 SSLARTV

-320 LPKNVAKFAQI
+320 LPKNVAKFAQT

-350 IFTNKNNY
+350 IFSNNNNY
-358 KKAINPTELIAKT
+358 KKTINPTEYIAKT
-371 YRKTQPLGFLKPEPS
+371 YRKTQPLGFLEPS
-386 SIKGSLVRL
+386 KKSMEESVKRVTGLLEIMEYFGLLNDKDKESIKY
-395 TGILELLDFFGLIT
+395 
-409 DSEKIA
+409 
-415 MDNLKSKYDI
+415 LK
-425 DFNASVDLA
+425 NQHNVDLNKA
-434 ISFLSTPVKLVNGS
+434 VDFLISFLPNPIKLVDS
-448 INCLS
+448 ALKCLS
-453 DAINKNSFGSC
+453 GIIDNINSC
-464 MDMITDSIL
+464 VDVIL
-473 NSSFGKDAQK
+473 EIPIAKT
-483 EAQKIVGN
+483 VGN
-491 KIKNLLATNDAVQ
+491 SIKVIKALRENSQRLMD
-504 KFTKISDAIG
+504 FSDAIG
-514 ATDEIRKY
+514 TTDEIRKY
-522 ILSPKD
+522 ILNPKG

>member
-244 QKSFDSFSKEEQN
+244 QKSFDRFSKEEQN

-270 SQKFVEGVLSKIG
+270 SQKFVEGVLSKVG
-283 LDNKLS
+283 LDNQLS
-289 SSLARSV
+289 SSLARTV

-320 LPKNVAKFAQI
+320 LPKNVAKFAQT

-350 IFTNKNNY
+350 IFSNNNNY
-358 KKAINPTELIAKT
+358 KKTINPTEYIAKT
-371 YRKTQPLGFLKPEPS
+371 YRKTQPLGFLEPS
-386 SIKGSLVRL
+386 KKSMEESVKRVTGLLEIMEYFGLLNDKDKESIKY
-395 TGILELLDFFGLIT
+395 
-409 DSEKIA
+409 
-415 MDNLKSKYDI
+415 LK
-425 DFNASVDLA
+425 NQHNVDLNKA
-434 ISFLSTPVKLVNGS
+434 VDFLISFLPNPIKLVDS
-448 INCLS
+448 ALKCLS
-453 DAINKNSFGSC
+453 GIIDNINSC
-464 MDMITDSIL
+464 VDVIL
-473 NSSFGKDAQK
+473 EIPIAKT
-483 EAQKIVGN
+483 VGN
-491 KIKNLLATNDAVQ
+491 SIKVIKALRENSQRLMD
-504 KFTKISDAIG
+504 FSDAIG
-514 ATDEIRKY
+514 TTDEIRKY
-522 ILSPKD
+522 ILNPKG

>member
-244 QKSFDSFSKEEQN
+244 QKSFDRFSKEEQN

-270 SQKFVEGVLSKIG
+270 SQKFVEGVLSKVG
-283 LDNKLS
+283 LDNQLS
-289 SSLARSV
+289 SSLARTV

-320 LPKNVAKFAQI
+320 LPKNVAKFAQT

-350 IFTNKNNY
+350 IFSNNNNY
-358 KKAINPTELIAKT
+358 KKTINPTEYIAKT
-371 YRKTQPLGFLKPEPS
+371 YRKTQPLGFLEPS
-386 SIKGSLVRL
+386 KKSMEESVKRVTGLLEIMEYFGLLNDKDKESIKY
-395 TGILELLDFFGLIT
+395 
-409 DSEKIA
+409 
-415 MDNLKSKYDI
+415 LK
-425 DFNASVDLA
+425 NQHNVDLNKA
-434 ISFLSTPVKLVNGS
+434 VDFLISFLLIAASPTTLS
-448 INCLS
+448 IALCRPISSASNIVLS
-453 DAINKNSFGSC
+453 SRTICA
-464 MDMITDSIL
+464 L
-473 NSSFGKDAQK
+473 
-483 EAQKIVGN
+483 
-491 KIKNLLATNDAVQ
+491 
-504 KFTKISDAIG
+504 
-514 ATDEIRKY
+514 
-522 ILSPKD
+522 

>member
-77 GNSNLNDDI
+77 GNTNLNDDI

-244 QKSFDSFSKEEQN
+244 QKSFDRFSKEEQN

-270 SQKFVEGVLSKIG
+270 SQKFVEGVLSKVG
-283 LDNKLS
+283 LDNQLS
-289 SSLARSV
+289 SSLARTV

-320 LPKNVAKFAQI
+320 LPKNVAKFAQT

-350 IFTNKNNY
+350 IFSNNNNY
-358 KKAINPTELIAKT
+358 KKTINPTEYIAKT
-371 YRKTQPLGFLKPEPS
+371 YRKTQPLGFLEPS
-386 SIKGSLVRL
+386 KKSMEESVKRVTGLLEIMEYFGLLNDKDKESIKY
-395 TGILELLDFFGLIT
+395 
-409 DSEKIA
+409 
-415 MDNLKSKYDI
+415 LK
-425 DFNASVDLA
+425 NQHNVDLNKA
-434 ISFLSTPVKLVNGS
+434 VDFLISFLPNPIKLVDS
-448 INCLS
+448 ALKCLS
-453 DAINKNSFGSC
+453 GIIDNINSC
-464 MDMITDSIL
+464 VDVIL
-473 NSSFGKDAQK
+473 EIPIAKT
-483 EAQKIVGN
+483 VGN
-491 KIKNLLATNDAVQ
+491 SIKVIKALRENSQRLMD
-504 KFTKISDAIG
+504 FSDAIG
-514 ATDEIRKY
+514 TTDEIRKY
-522 ILSPKD
+522 ILNPKG